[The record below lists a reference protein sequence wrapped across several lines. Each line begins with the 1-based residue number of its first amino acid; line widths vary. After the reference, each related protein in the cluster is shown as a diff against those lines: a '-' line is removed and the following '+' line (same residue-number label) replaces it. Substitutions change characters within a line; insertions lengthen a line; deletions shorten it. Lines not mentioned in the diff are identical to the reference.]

1 MQTNPQT
8 AAQPKAPAPRLS
20 HLIAHFRDSVAKSQR
35 QSEPFTYWRL
45 FDVMPME
52 TVKAMRALPLTP
64 QDTGGVSGAREI
76 HNATRNYFD
85 QPNVRKYPVCADVAG
100 VFQAPEIAAALAE
113 TYGTNLKGTYLRMEY
128 AADTDGFW
136 LEPHTDLGVK
146 KFTFLYFLSDEPAH
160 DDLGTDLYRAKDSH
174 YGRQPFI
181 PNTGLIFVPSNN
193 TWHGFEKRPIHGIRL
208 SLIINYVSHEWRERQ
223 QLSFPDQP
231 IDY

>member
-1 MQTNPQT
+1 MQTSRQ
-8 AAQPKAPAPRLS
+8 S
-20 HLIAHFRDSVAKSQR
+20 DLIEHFHASVAKSQR
-35 QSEPFTYWRL
+35 QSEPFTHWRL
-45 FDVMPME
+45 SDVMPMA
-52 TVKAMRALPLTP
+52 TVAALRALPLKP
-64 QDTGGVSGAREI
+64 QETGGVSGAREI

-85 QPNVRKYPVCADVAG
+85 QANVKKFPACADLAG
-100 VFQAPEIAAALAE
+100 VFQAPEVAATLGAA
-113 TYGTNLKGTYLRMEY
+113 YGTNLKGTYLRIEY

-146 KFTFLYFLSDEPAH
+146 KFTFLYFISDEIEH

-181 PNTGLIFVPSNN
+181 PNTGLIFIPSSN
-193 TWHGFEKRPIHGIRL
+193 TWHGFEKRPIHGVRL
-208 SLIINYVSHEWRERQ
+208 SVIVNYVSQDWRERQ